1 MFKFNKDV
9 QTRNIFGRE
18 HIFNAQLKLPE
29 QVRVSVPT
37 QKQVVYISFHT
48 GSIW

>member
-1 MFKFNKDV
+1 M
-9 QTRNIFGRE
+9 RNIFGKA

-29 QVRVSVPT
+29 QVKVSVPT
-37 QKQVVYISFHT
+37 QKQEAYTSCHR

>member
-9 QTRNIFGRE
+9 QRNIFGTE
-18 HIFNAQLKLPE
+18 FNAQLKLPE
-29 QVRVSVPT
+29 QVKVSVPT
-37 QKQVVYISFHT
+37 QKQVVYTSCHT